1 MPTNATGSGQSD
13 LKLEPHMIP
22 KLREAFQSAL
32 EQLRPLSQGGQGGFR
47 MTSPAMADAASKDF
61 QVAFNTA
68 TSDGPESAAAALT
81 DYRQRLE
88 GVLKQL
94 GEIERAYAN
103 NEHQTAAELS
113 RQLGS

>member
-1 MPTNATGSGQSD
+1 MANNPSGSGQGD

-32 EQLRPLSQGGQGGFR
+32 EQLRPLGQGGQDGFR
-47 MTSPAMADAASKDF
+47 MASPAMADSASKDF

-68 TSDGPESAAAALT
+68 ASDGPESAAAALT

-103 NEHQTAAELS
+103 NEHQAAAELS